1 MRDDQLIEEPPE
13 TAHRASSTMA
23 AMLRGAMHVAF
34 SVLPAL
40 GAVRAI
46 DGEGVPAL
54 AALLAAAA
62 VIVSYAIGS
71 RLALRRRWAPRS
83 AGSDPLLPSRGWVL
97 VLTLA
102 WMAAALVSSAFVWIA
117 FPLFFLVLFA
127 LGPVSGLLALGG
139 VTLWAILA
147 PLLAHEQSGLGAG
160 EILGPLVGAVFSV
173 IAHAV
178 YRRLLLETERSRAL
192 VVRLRAA
199 QAELADSE
207 RRKGIAEERQRLG
220 QDIHDTLAQG
230 LNSIVLMSRGARAAH
245 PAAAEEFARIE
256 RTARENLADARHLV
270 RDLADRAGRSG
281 LEQALRE
288 VITRAQ
294 QQGTEPVW
302 ELRVDGTPRE
312 LAPEQVETLHR
323 AAQSL
328 VANVQQHAEAAHC
341 VLTLAWWPDRVS
353 LDVVDDGRGFDPAVP
368 APGHD
373 GGDGLRLLRR
383 RLSRAGGAVT
393 VDSAPGEGT
402 TVGLTLP
409 TSSPRVLEEQE
420 PIS

>member
-1 MRDDQLIEEPPE
+1 M
-13 TAHRASSTMA
+13 
-23 AMLRGAMHVAF
+23 
-34 SVLPAL
+34 
-40 GAVRAI
+40 
-46 DGEGVPAL
+46 
-54 AALLAAAA
+54 
-62 VIVSYAIGS
+62 
-71 RLALRRRWAPRS
+71 
-83 AGSDPLLPSRGWVL
+83 
-97 VLTLA
+97 
-102 WMAAALVSSAFVWIA
+102 
-117 FPLFFLVLFA
+117 
-127 LGPVSGLLALGG
+127 
-139 VTLWAILA
+139 
-147 PLLAHEQSGLGAG
+147 
-160 EILGPLVGAVFSV
+160 
-173 IAHAV
+173 
-178 YRRLLLETERSRAL
+178 
-192 VVRLRAA
+192 
-199 QAELADSE
+199 
-207 RRKGIAEERQRLG
+207 
-220 QDIHDTLAQG
+220 
-230 LNSIVLMSRGARAAH
+230 
-245 PAAAEEFARIE
+245 
-256 RTARENLADARHLV
+256 
-270 RDLADRAGRSG
+270 
-281 LEQALRE
+281 
-288 VITRAQ
+288 
-294 QQGTEPVW
+294 W